1 MAIKGFSGQYRFLSN
16 FYPSMIYKY
25 PTVEHFYQAMK
36 THDQELRSRIAACT
50 TPGEAKRMG
59 RNLDLRKDWEDIK
72 NDVMHLGLRIK
83 FSDSALATRLLATGD
98 EYLEETNTWGDTYWG
113 VCDNVGLNMLGKL
126 LMLLREELQS
136 GVVGDW
142 WTK

>member
-1 MAIKGFSGQYRFLSN
+1 VRCSIGVQSFLIRYTRCSWTLEGSPQAVLLRPIRSSGKAGIVMAIKGFSGQYRFLSN

-72 NDVMHLGLRIK
+72 NDVM
-83 FSDSALATRLLATGD
+83 
-98 EYLEETNTWGDTYWG
+98 
-113 VCDNVGLNMLGKL
+113 LGKL